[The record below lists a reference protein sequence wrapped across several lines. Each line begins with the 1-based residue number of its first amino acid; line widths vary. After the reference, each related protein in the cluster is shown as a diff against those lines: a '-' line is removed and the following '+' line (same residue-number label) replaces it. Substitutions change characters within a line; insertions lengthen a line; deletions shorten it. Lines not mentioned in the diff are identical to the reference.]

1 MILKAFWQQKFDIKR
16 LYKGSNVS
24 DRGYNVFVNVA
35 IDLRIIFSRQM
46 FMRFSKKSIKKNY
59 NIIFK
64 TKGGGVNGFWT
75 MFKITVDVVLDCTP
89 KAAALVLLN
98 AEFLTINFSFITNY
112 LWKLLWYCF
121 MSVCGNLHSLSLSSF
136 FEGSIVI
143 GINCGLKK
151 AIISQKK
158 VEKLWTFFVR
168 GGRGGAHLHLIAYGV
183 SS

>member
-35 IDLRIIFSRQM
+35 IDLRIILSRQM

-151 AIISQKK
+151 AINFNLISR
-158 VEKLWTFFVR
+158 LF
-168 GGRGGAHLHLIAYGV
+168 
-183 SS
+183 